1 MLATIKSY
9 GLQGITGY
17 EVNLEIDINNGL
29 PGIEMVGLPD
39 TAIKES
45 KERVRS
51 AIKNS
56 GFQFTPKKITVNFY
70 WGQNKLSG

>member
-1 MLATIKSY
+1 MLARINSY
-9 GLQGITGY
+9 GLFGIKGY
-17 EVNLEIDINNGL
+17 RVEVEVDINSGL

-51 AIKNS
+51 AIRNS
-56 GFQFTPKKITVNFY
+56 GYRFAITKIT
-70 WGQNKLSG
+70 L